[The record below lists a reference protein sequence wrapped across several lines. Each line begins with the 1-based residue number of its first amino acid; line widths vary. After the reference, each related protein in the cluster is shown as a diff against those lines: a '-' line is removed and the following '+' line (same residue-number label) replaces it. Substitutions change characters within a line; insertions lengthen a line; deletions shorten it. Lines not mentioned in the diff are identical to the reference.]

1 MRSVPAAR
9 VRRGLESRRKT
20 KQHRSGLPSDG
31 AHLIPAS
38 CENRNICRQLCFYF
52 GRGSSYNGSIKFNAQ
67 AHFVTASPD
76 TRSNIDD
83 AEVARFRAIA
93 AEWWDERGKF
103 RPLHQIGPARLE
115 FVRDELIRHFSL
127 KPGLKPLAGLRL
139 LDIGCG
145 GGLIS
150 EPLTRL
156 GGTVTGIDPGAE
168 NIAIARSH
176 AEPQGLAIDY
186 RATTAEALLAAGETF
201 DAVVCLE
208 VVEHVPDVGAFL
220 KTCAGLVRP
229 GGMMIL
235 STINRTLKSYALAIV
250 AAEYVLGWL
259 PRGTHQWDRF
269 VTPDELAR
277 FLADAGMSPPRFG
290 GMAYAPLR
298 DAWSLTTDTDVNYL
312 AASAKPA

>member
-1 MRSVPAAR
+1 M
-9 VRRGLESRRKT
+9 
-20 KQHRSGLPSDG
+20 
-31 AHLIPAS
+31 I
-38 CENRNICRQLCFYF
+38 
-52 GRGSSYNGSIKFNAQ
+52 
-67 AHFVTASPD
+67 ASPTPQPNANLD
-76 TRSNIDD
+76 Q

-93 AEWWDERGKF
+93 DEWWDPKGKF
-103 RPLHQIGPARLE
+103 RPLHQIGPVRLQ
-115 FVRDELIRHFSL
+115 FIRDQLSGHFAC
-127 KPGLKPLAGLRL
+127 KPGLRPLAGLRI

-156 GGTVTGIDPGAE
+156 GASVTGIDPGAE
-168 NIAIARSH
+168 NVAIARAH

-186 RATTAEALLAAGETF
+186 RATTAEDLVAAGARF

-208 VVEHVPDVGAFL
+208 VVEHVPDVGAFVQ
-220 KTCAGLVRP
+220 TCATLTRP
-229 GGMMIL
+229 GGMLVL

-277 FLADAGMSPPRFG
+277 HLAAAGLSPPRFS
-290 GMAYAPLR
+290 GMSYAPLR
-298 DAWSLTTDTDVNYL
+298 DAWSLTDDTDVNYL
-312 AASAKPA
+312 AASARPQ

>member
-1 MRSVPAAR
+1 MIETVPQ
-9 VRRGLESRRKT
+9 ST
-20 KQHRSGLPSDG
+20 
-31 AHLIPAS
+31 
-38 CENRNICRQLCFYF
+38 
-52 GRGSSYNGSIKFNAQ
+52 SSNL
-67 AHFVTASPD
+67 D
-76 TRSNIDD
+76 E

-93 AEWWDERGKF
+93 AEWWDAKGKF
-103 RPLHQIGPARLE
+103 RPLHQIGPVRLQ
-115 FVRDELIRHFSL
+115 FIRDELARHFSL
-127 KPGLKPLAGLRL
+127 QPGLKPLHGLRL

-156 GGTVTGIDPGAE
+156 GANVTGIDPGAE

-186 RATTAEALLAAGETF
+186 RATTAEALVAAGEAY
-201 DAVVCLE
+201 DAVICLE

-220 KTCAGLVRP
+220 KTCAALVRP
-229 GGMMIL
+229 GGMMVL

-277 FLADAGMSPPRFG
+277 YLSAAGMGAPIFS

-298 DAWSLTTDTDVNYL
+298 DAWALTSDTDVNYL
-312 AASAKPA
+312 AASSRSG